1 MSVNRVICGSFP
13 FREQMAETALVKG
26 EGIYIF
32 DQDGRKYLDLCSGL
46 WNVPLGYSNEE
57 IKKHIEKQLE
67 ELPYNNLIAFSSDV
81 QQRYALKLTDW
92 LGERFSH
99 VLYTCSGSETTEA
112 AIKTCRQY
120 QALSGQPHRKV
131 IGAFSISY
139 HGTSY
144 GAMSVSGLDRPI
156 TSDYQPLVSAISLL
170 EIPGDYRD
178 EEEWIRCVDRFFDVN
193 EDKLAGFVAEPV
205 LASGGIIPVPFRIL
219 RHIADRCRRCGALLV
234 DDEVATGFGR
244 TGTPFLYQQAGF
256 TPDLIC
262 MSKAVNNGYL
272 PLGILVYGKACADK
286 FVEEGAAIE
295 HFSTQGG
302 NAAAVAAAEGMLQCM
317 RGYEQYRV
325 KEKGEL
331 FTGLLRE
338 GLSGKTDIRSMGL
351 MTAVDLP
358 RHYSG
363 ADILNVMEMFKKRGM
378 SVYMYN
384 NDDYN
389 KGISFFP
396 PFVITEEEIEKCSGQ
411 ILSILRRL
419 V

>member
-13 FREQMAETALVKG
+13 FRERMAETALVKG
-26 EGIYIF
+26 EGIYLF

-256 TPDLIC
+256 TLTLD
-262 MSKAVNNGYL
+262 G
-272 PLGILVYGKACADK
+272 D
-286 FVEEGAAIE
+286 
-295 HFSTQGG
+295 
-302 NAAAVAAAEGMLQCM
+302 
-317 RGYEQYRV
+317 
-325 KEKGEL
+325 
-331 FTGLLRE
+331 
-338 GLSGKTDIRSMGL
+338 
-351 MTAVDLP
+351 
-358 RHYSG
+358 
-363 ADILNVMEMFKKRGM
+363 
-378 SVYMYN
+378 
-384 NDDYN
+384 
-389 KGISFFP
+389 
-396 PFVITEEEIEKCSGQ
+396 
-411 ILSILRRL
+411 
-419 V
+419 